1 MSDKII
7 FRELLNEIGE
17 LAITQ
22 ENKLTVTEIKE
33 FFSKISLSNEQM
45 ELVYSYL
52 EANKIEIE
60 GHIRSDK
67 VKLFEESD
75 SVNTDEIKE
84 ETEIQDNNQEM
95 KEEEN
100 GYLNMYLEELGAIPN
115 MNNHEKIDLYRQ
127 VIQGDA
133 LAKSKMIQLY
143 LPRVVELSKAY
154 LNKGL
159 PLSDLIQEGN
169 IGLMLTLDEVHSPL
183 KEDQLE
189 DMLNNGIKMAIE
201 EVLEEA
207 DTIKIAD
214 KQILGRVN
222 YLNEGV
228 KNLEEELGRPVS
240 ITELAKYLEM
250 SEDAVRDIV
259 RISDDEIKVKENM

>member
-127 VIQGDA
+127 VI
-133 LAKSKMIQLY
+133 
-143 LPRVVELSKAY
+143 
-154 LNKGL
+154 
-159 PLSDLIQEGN
+159 
-169 IGLMLTLDEVHSPL
+169 
-183 KEDQLE
+183 
-189 DMLNNGIKMAIE
+189 
-201 EVLEEA
+201 
-207 DTIKIAD
+207 
-214 KQILGRVN
+214 
-222 YLNEGV
+222 
-228 KNLEEELGRPVS
+228 
-240 ITELAKYLEM
+240 
-250 SEDAVRDIV
+250 
-259 RISDDEIKVKENM
+259 